1 VAVTDH
7 AMSHQWNG
15 ADERPMGSSNGDPE
29 PWKCLECPAGGK
41 GYISRAKHWYATGQ
55 GHKIVS
61 GFDPRAKGA
70 PRESVDRREQ
80 PSEETMTADGQG
92 RR

>member
-1 VAVTDH
+1 MAITDY
-7 AMSHQWNG
+7 AMSGHQWNG

-29 PWKCLECPAGGK
+29 PWKCLDCAAGGK

-55 GHKIVS
+55 GHHIVW
-61 GFDPRAKGA
+61 GHDPRAKNA
-70 PRESVDRREQ
+70 PRESHDPQ
-80 PSEETMTADGQG
+80 PATETMACDGEG